1 MTEATRSALPGYYAF
16 VRREIE
22 PLLPARADHVLEVG
36 CGQGGT
42 LAWLRD
48 RGIAARTT
56 GIELDPTSAAAARTC
71 VDHLIEGDAEA
82 AIDSL
87 PAGSLDLV
95 LCLDVLVHLVDPG
108 RAMARLTRA
117 LRPGGNVIISVPN
130 VRHYS
135 VAFPLLWSGRWQY
148 QEAGILDRTHLRFFT
163 RDGAG
168 ALLTGAGLELAGGI
182 DTGLEVTRKR
192 ELWKPLLARSAW
204 RDLGVFQFVLR
215 GCKPAAARTQSMPL
229 LAPVLDAAL

>member
-1 MTEATRSALPGYYAF
+1 MSDPTRSSAPGYYSF

-22 PLLPARADHVLEVG
+22 PLLPSRADHALEVG

-42 LAWLRD
+42 LAWLKD
-48 RGIAARTT
+48 SGIAGRTT
-56 GIELDPTSAAAARTC
+56 GIELDAASAAAARRY

-87 PAGSLDLV
+87 PAESLDLV
-95 LCLDVLVHLVDPG
+95 LCLDVLEHLVDPW

-117 LRPGGNVIISVPN
+117 LRPGGSVIISVPN

-135 VAFPLLWSGRWQY
+135 VALPLLWSGRWQY
-148 QEAGILDRTHLRFFT
+148 EHAGILDRTHLRFFT
-163 RDGAG
+163 RASAR
-168 ALLTGAGLELAGGI
+168 ALLSGAGLECAGGI

-204 RDLGVFQFVLR
+204 RDLGVFQFVMR
-215 GCKPAAARTQSMPL
+215 GRKPVAAATRG
-229 LAPVLDAAL
+229 APVLAPALGAAQ